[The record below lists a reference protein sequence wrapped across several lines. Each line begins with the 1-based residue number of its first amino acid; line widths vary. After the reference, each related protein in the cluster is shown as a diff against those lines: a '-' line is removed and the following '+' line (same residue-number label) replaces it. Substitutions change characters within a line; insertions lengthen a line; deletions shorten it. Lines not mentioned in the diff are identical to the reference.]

1 MLLSPRIY
9 LTFKKNILGAKNCS
23 LYTLLTYIGAVWK
36 IGSKNLKKIK
46 LFELQSIPR
55 KNTICLKKELPTY
68 LLANT
73 NLIWNFKI
81 TTWLRTQNK
90 QTINS
95 FKHRTKQFGQKNRN
109 VKKKRKM
116 SRVWLIPMVC
126 HAPIFLPQYWAAAKK
141 DWAFFSWI
149 VPFCTKQYKK
159 VTINWKFT
167 LVLHLFLP
175 WFLRYL

>member
-116 SRVWLIPMVC
+116 SRVWLIPMVS
-126 HAPIFLPQYWAAAKK
+126 HALFFFHSIEQQQKK
-141 DWAFFSWI
+141 IEPFFHELFHSARNNI
-149 VPFCTKQYKK
+149 KK
-159 VTINWKFT
+159 W
-167 LVLHLFLP
+167 L
-175 WFLRYL
+175 

>member
-1 MLLSPRIY
+1 MQNERTNVIDLNLRLFIVRIAPKTFAKIMQCVSFLSPRIY

-55 KNTICLKKELPTY
+55 KNTICLKKELLTY

-73 NLIWNFKI
+73 NLIWDFKI

-109 VKKKRKM
+109 VKKREKCQGCG
-116 SRVWLIPMVC
+116 SSQW
-126 HAPIFLPQYWAAAKK
+126 
-141 DWAFFSWI
+141 
-149 VPFCTKQYKK
+149 
-159 VTINWKFT
+159 
-167 LVLHLFLP
+167 
-175 WFLRYL
+175 